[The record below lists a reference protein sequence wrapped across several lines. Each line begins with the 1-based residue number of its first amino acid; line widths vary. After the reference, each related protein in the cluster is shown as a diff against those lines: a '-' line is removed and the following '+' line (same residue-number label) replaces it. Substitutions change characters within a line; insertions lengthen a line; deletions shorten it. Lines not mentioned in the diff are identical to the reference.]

1 MKSSNQK
8 ASTTIEPSSFS
19 PTLNSEILVGLVT
32 LPMLVGMVSVRAI
45 AEGLREL
52 GSLSEEIFR
61 GDRLPLLEFSNLPTA
76 KRSDT
81 SYTD

>member
-1 MKSSNQK
+1 MESANQK
-8 ASTTIEPSSFS
+8 VSTIEPASLSSTS
-19 PTLNSEILVGLVT
+19 DPKVLIGLVT
-32 LPMLVGMVSVRAI
+32 LPVLIGMVGVRAL

-61 GDRLPLLEFSNLPTA
+61 GDRLPLLEFSNSPTA
-76 KRSDT
+76 KPPSDT

>member
-8 ASTTIEPSSFS
+8 ASTIEPSSFS
-19 PTLNSEILVGLVT
+19 PTSDPKVLIGLIT
-32 LPMLVGMVSVRAI
+32 LPMLVGMVGVRAI

-76 KRSDT
+76 GRSDT